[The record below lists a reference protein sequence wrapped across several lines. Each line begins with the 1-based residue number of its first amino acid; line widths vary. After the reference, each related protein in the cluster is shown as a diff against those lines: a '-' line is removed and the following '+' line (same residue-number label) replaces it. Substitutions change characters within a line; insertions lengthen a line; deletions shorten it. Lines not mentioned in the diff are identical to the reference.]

1 MIEVKRFHATWCGP
15 CRALAPVME
24 NVKTKF
30 NGVRFT
36 DVDVDTQYEEAQKYF
51 VRSVPTVV
59 IEKDG
64 QEVQRFAG
72 LQSEMAYVN
81 AINELKSA

>member
-1 MIEVKRFHATWCGP
+1 MIEVKRFHAEWCGP
-15 CRALAPVME
+15 CKMLGPIME
-24 NVKTKF
+24 NVKSKF
-30 NGVRFT
+30 NEVTFT
-36 DVDVDTQYEEAQKYF
+36 DVDVDTQYDIAQKYF
-51 VRSVPTVV
+51 VRKVPTVV

-72 LQSEMAYVN
+72 LQSELAYVN